1 MILTLIN
8 GVRNLCIRLFLP
20 CRNQILCIFTVL
32 FNFMRLDL
40 FLKASR
46 LVIRRSLAQELCSA
60 GNVKINGIM
69 ARSSRD
75 VKLNDKIELKRRNK
89 LTTFRVA
96 EVPDK
101 KQVSREQAANL
112 YEIISEEFLEE
123 SPFPFPL
130 EVK

>member
-1 MILTLIN
+1 
-8 GVRNLCIRLFLP
+8 
-20 CRNQILCIFTVL
+20 
-32 FNFMRLDL
+32 MRLDL

-75 VKLNDKIELKRRNK
+75 VRLNDQIELKRRNK
-89 LTTFRVA
+89 LTTFRVL
-96 EVPDK
+96 EVPEK
-101 KQVSREQAANL
+101 KQVSRDQATNL

-123 SPFPFPL
+123 SPFPFPV
-130 EVK
+130 EIK

>member
-1 MILTLIN
+1 
-8 GVRNLCIRLFLP
+8 
-20 CRNQILCIFTVL
+20 
-32 FNFMRLDL
+32 MRLDL

-112 YEIISEEFLEE
+112 YEIIAEEFLEE
-123 SPFPFPL
+123 SKADEIMVNAMIFDQAKRLRSYQIVAEIFG
-130 EVK
+130 ERKIVSAVGN

>member
-1 MILTLIN
+1 
-8 GVRNLCIRLFLP
+8 
-20 CRNQILCIFTVL
+20 
-32 FNFMRLDL
+32 MRLDL

-46 LVIRRSLAQELCSA
+46 LIIRRSLAQELCSA

-75 VKLNDKIELKRRNK
+75 VKVNDKIELKRRNK
-89 LTTFRVA
+89 LTTFRVT
-96 EVPDK
+96 EVPEK
-101 KQVSREQAANL
+101 KQVSRDQAANL

-123 SPFPFPL
+123 SPFPFPI